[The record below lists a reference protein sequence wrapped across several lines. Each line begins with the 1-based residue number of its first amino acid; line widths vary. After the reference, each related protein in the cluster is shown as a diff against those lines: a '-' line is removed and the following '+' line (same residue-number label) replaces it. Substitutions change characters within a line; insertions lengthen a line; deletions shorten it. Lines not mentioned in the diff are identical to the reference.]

1 MELGV
6 GEALVSFLDAQ
17 GVPEIVE
24 RALIL
29 PPQSRMGAAEEE
41 TVQRIIRMDEFDI
54 KYREAV
60 DRESAY
66 EILTRA
72 TEALAQQKAVQEAQ
86 ANSAKSDRERLMEKS
101 AASGKKRGQGI
112 GVFERAATN
121 AASSVARSV
130 STNLV
135 NSVLGGRRVSA
146 GTIAK
151 RAATNALSS
160 VMRSGSTSLIRGL
173 FGNKK

>member
-1 MELGV
+1 
-6 GEALVSFLDAQ
+6 
-17 GVPEIVE
+17 
-24 RALIL
+24 
-29 PPQSRMGAAEEE
+29 
-41 TVQRIIRMDEFDI
+41 
-54 KYREAV
+54 
-60 DRESAY
+60 
-66 EILTRA
+66 
-72 TEALAQQKAVQEAQ
+72 
-86 ANSAKSDRERLMEKS
+86 MEKS

-135 NSVLGGRRVSA
+135 NSVLGGRRASA